1 MVEANRLLT
10 KAARLGEPGKSCD
23 HGLVIT
29 DMRAEDAEWAAGLL
43 EQQRREYARYS
54 PVFWRPAEGAR
65 TLHERFLRRQI
76 AAQTTVALRTSQG
89 FILCESRPHEGVVDD
104 FTLTQPRR
112 WDEDGAALLL
122 AVAERLAAR
131 GIGTLRV
138 VTAHDDRPK
147 AGLLRAM
154 SLSVAEQW
162 WVHEL
167 LPAGPPAPPGR
178 VSGAG
183 FSGLLTQAP
192 PVYAPGGPVFLAQRP
207 AEPAAVAA
215 IAHEATERGAV
226 LAVIPAAPDSA
237 LAAELRRRGWAVA
250 SDWYAGRPLRIRPV
264 SGS

>member
-1 MVEANRLLT
+1 
-10 KAARLGEPGKSCD
+10 
-23 HGLVIT
+23 
-29 DMRAEDAEWAAGLL
+29 MRADDAGWAAGLL

-54 PVFWRPAEGAR
+54 PVFWRPAEGAAP
-65 TLHERFLRRQI
+65 LHERFLRRQI
-76 AAQTTVALRTSQG
+76 AAETTVALRTSRG
-89 FILCESRPHEGVVDD
+89 FILCESRPHEGYVDD
-104 FTLTQPRR
+104 FTLARPRR

-138 VTAHDDRPK
+138 VTAHADRPK
-147 AGLLRAM
+147 AGLLRAL
-154 SLSVAEQW
+154 SLTLAEQW

-183 FSGLLTQAP
+183 FAGLLTQAP
-192 PVYAPGGPVFLAQRP
+192 PVYAPGGPVFLADSP
-207 AEPAAVAA
+207 AEPAAVGV

-237 LAAELRRRGWAVA
+237 LAAELRRKGWTVA
-250 SDWYAGRPLRIRPV
+250 SDWYAGRPLRIGSV